1 MGYMDVP
8 CFHFASGTQTI
19 YTSEIQKTLKEEKV
33 MTKEDIKKAA
43 AEYAKEACRPLWRA
57 GREQVCMVDFI
68 EGAEWQKNQSP
79 WISTEER
86 LPELNERVLVA
97 QRGINRISICI
108 MKRIPHDSSNP
119 DNKKWHWSLTNDKSE
134 IIAWMPLPHFDEALL
149 KERRK

>member
-1 MGYMDVP
+1 
-8 CFHFASGTQTI
+8 
-19 YTSEIQKTLKEEKV
+19 
-33 MTKEDIKKAA
+33 MTREDIEKAA
-43 AEYAKEACRPLWRA
+43 NEFADREYEYNDIDRNALYKGFYW
-57 GREQVCMVDFI
+57 
-68 EGAEWQKNQSP
+68 GAEWQEKQSP
-79 WISTEER
+79 WISTGER

-97 QRGINRISICI
+97 QRGISRISICI